1 MTGLLDGHL
10 ALVTGAGSGI
20 GEAIARAMADAGA
33 RIVGVDIDGAAA
45 ERVAAAIGR
54 EAASFSCDVT
64 DRGQC
69 DGLAAAV
76 GSRIGAVSIL
86 VNNAGI
92 IRRGTVTE
100 PNTRS
105 DWDATLAVNLDG
117 PYNMVTAFLDQLR
130 ETKGSIINIG
140 SIQSFVALPN
150 SAAYT
155 TSKGGVRL
163 LTKALAIE
171 LSPLGIRVNAIGPGF
186 TATPLNAKARE
197 DAAYMANFATRI
209 PLGRIGTP
217 EDIAGPAV
225 FLASDMALHHRR
237 HPASRWRLPRT
248 LVRFTH
254 GNEHG
259 PLARKASE
267 VLECHRIRRN
277 VVGKSILAD
286 EPGVRSIQDRLA
298 VHRVDASGSFWDA
311 EIGVDKS
318 HGTVLGWAH

>member
-1 MTGLLDGHL
+1 MTGLLDGRL
-10 ALVTGAGSGI
+10 ALITGAGSGI
-20 GEAIARAMADAGA
+20 GEAIAHAMADAGA
-33 RIVGVDIDGAAA
+33 RIAAVDIDGGAA
-45 ERVAAAIGR
+45 ERTAGAIGR
-54 EAASFSCDVT
+54 GAASFAGDVT
-64 DRGQC
+64 DGAGC
-69 DGLAAAV
+69 DRLAAEIRN
-76 GSRIGAVSIL
+76 RIGAISIL

-92 IRRGTVTE
+92 IRRGTVNA
-100 PNTRS
+100 PNTRE

-197 DAAYMANFATRI
+197 DAAYMANFESRI

-225 FLASDMALHHRR
+225 FLASDMARYITGVT
-237 HPASRWRLPRT
+237 LP
-248 LVRFTH
+248 VD
-254 GNEHG
+254 GG
-259 PLARKASE
+259 YLAR
-267 VLECHRIRRN
+267 
-277 VVGKSILAD
+277 
-286 EPGVRSIQDRLA
+286 
-298 VHRVDASGSFWDA
+298 
-311 EIGVDKS
+311 
-318 HGTVLGWAH
+318 

>member
-1 MTGLLDGHL
+1 MTGLLANRV
-10 ALVTGAGSGI
+10 ALITGAGSGI
-20 GEAIARAMADAGA
+20 GEAIAHAMADAAA
-33 RIVGVDIDGAAA
+33 RVATVDIDAAA
-45 ERVAAAIGR
+45 AARTATAIGR
-54 EAASFSCDVT
+54 EAADFACDVT
-64 DRGQC
+64 HRAGC

-76 GSRIGAVSIL
+76 RSRIGAVSIL

-92 IRRGTVTE
+92 IRRGTVME
-100 PNTRS
+100 PNTRE

-150 SAAYT
+150 SAAST

-197 DAAYMANFATRI
+197 DPAYMANFASRI

-225 FLASDMALHHRR
+225 FLAFDMARYITGVT
-237 HPASRWRLPRT
+237 LP
-248 LVRFTH
+248 
-254 GNEHG
+254 
-259 PLARKASE
+259 
-267 VLECHRIRRN
+267 
-277 VVGKSILAD
+277 
-286 EPGVRSIQDRLA
+286 
-298 VHRVDASGSFWDA
+298 VDG
-311 EIGVDKS
+311 GY
-318 HGTVLGWAH
+318 LGA

>member
-1 MTGLLDGHL
+1 VTGLLDGRI

-20 GEAIARAMADAGA
+20 GEAIVYAMADAGA
-33 RIVGVDIDGAAA
+33 RVIAADINASAA
-45 ERVAAAIGR
+45 ERTADRIGR
-54 EAASFSCDVT
+54 EAASFACDVT
-64 DRGQC
+64 DRERC
-69 DGLAAAV
+69 DGLAAEV
-76 GSRIGAVSIL
+76 RSRIGAAVSIL

-92 IRRGTVTE
+92 IRRGTVME
-100 PNTRS
+100 PNTRT
-105 DWDATLAVNLDG
+105 DWDTTLAVNLDG

-197 DAAYMANFATRI
+197 DPVYMANFASRI

-225 FLASDMALHHRR
+225 FLASDMARYITGIT
-237 HPASRWRLPRT
+237 LP
-248 LVRFTH
+248 VD
-254 GNEHG
+254 GG
-259 PLARKASE
+259 YLAR
-267 VLECHRIRRN
+267 
-277 VVGKSILAD
+277 
-286 EPGVRSIQDRLA
+286 
-298 VHRVDASGSFWDA
+298 
-311 EIGVDKS
+311 
-318 HGTVLGWAH
+318 